1 MFFPGEDDRDTKN
14 LKVKTMV
21 CNVYDY
27 GTMVFKLGK
36 KKMKSKTLKKGRG
49 RRGALFCSCVVREV
63 ESWFWRKLER

>member
-1 MFFPGEDDRDTKN
+1 MVFPGEDDRDTKN

-63 ESWFWRKLER
+63 